1 MKGPLKKSCAKI
13 KIFNI
18 FFFNFP
24 GNSKVNTPQRRRS
37 RVLSGGSV
45 SNMSAD
51 ELAGNQSQGSE
62 TPISGSGN
70 TGSGNLNTPSGP
82 FRFPKTKKSLMS
94 DWLQESESNSVNDD
108 DDVSANYL
116 KGSRSP
122 PGIATHLLRSTSTA
136 SSPVKNVCS
145 AKKR

>member
-1 MKGPLKKSCAKI
+1 M
-13 KIFNI
+13 
-18 FFFNFP
+18 
-24 GNSKVNTPQRRRS
+24 
-37 RVLSGGSV
+37 
-45 SNMSAD
+45 SND
-51 ELAGNQSQGSE
+51 ELAANNQIQSSE
-62 TPISGSGN
+62 IPSNNTPGTGQTGSGN
-70 TGSGNLNTPSGP
+70 TMSSVP

-94 DWLQESESNSVNDD
+94 DWLQESESNSVVDD

-122 PGIATHLLRSTSTA
+122 PGIATHLLRTA

>member
-1 MKGPLKKSCAKI
+1 MKLR
-13 KIFNI
+13 NYD
-18 FFFNFP
+18 FFSTL
-24 GNSKVNTPQRRRS
+24 GNSKVSTPQRRRS

-51 ELAGNQSQGSE
+51 ELAGNHSQGSE
-62 TPISGSGN
+62 TPLSTGG
-70 TGSGNLNTPSGP
+70 TGSGTNATVGGP

-94 DWLQESESNSVNDD
+94 DWLQESESNSVADD

-122 PGIATHLLRSTSTA
+122 PGIATHLLRSASTT

-145 AKKR
+145 AKKRLVFSTIAFL